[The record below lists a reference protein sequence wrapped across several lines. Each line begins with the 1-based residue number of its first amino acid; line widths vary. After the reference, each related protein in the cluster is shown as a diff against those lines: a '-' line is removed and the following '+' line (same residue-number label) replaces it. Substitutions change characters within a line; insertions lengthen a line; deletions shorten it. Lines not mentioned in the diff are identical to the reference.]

1 MTRLQSKRRG
11 VSVVISTLLVLAIT
25 IVGALSI
32 SNLMSTSVLTTVNQA
47 PKDIIM
53 ANSMLLVGYD
63 TRDGLTLSG
72 ITGPKGLDNNPNSM
86 LCTASCAGSPTALP
100 SAGGTDFIVL
110 QLWNK
115 NAIEV
120 PIRNIQVN
128 GVIHTWDI
136 AARNQDLDGSI
147 ATGAYPSFPAE
158 GKFSI
163 IHHSNAGTLIQ
174 NGTETMA
181 GDREKRIIV
190 HLSSDVEG
198 NIPLPAPPDIGLGE
212 PLQILIKIGD
222 EFPAEFVILSG
233 DTK

>member
-25 IVGALSI
+25 IIGALSI
-32 SNLMSTSVLTTVNQA
+32 SNLMSTSALTTVNQA

-63 TRDGLTLSG
+63 TRDGLTLSD
-72 ITGPKGLDNNPNSM
+72 ISGPKALDNQPDGM
-86 LCTASCAGSPTALP
+86 LCTVSCAGASSTALP

-115 NAIEV
+115 NTVEV

-128 GVIHTWDI
+128 GIMHTWDLQ
-136 AARNQDLDGSI
+136 ARNQNLDG
-147 ATGAYPSFPAE
+147 AGVHPAFPEE

-163 IHHSNAGTLIQ
+163 IHHSNSGLLIQ

-181 GDREKRIIV
+181 GDREKRIVIK
-190 HLSSDVEG
+190 LSSDVIG
-198 NIPLPAPPDIGLGE
+198 DLPSQDIGLGE

>member
-1 MTRLQSKRRG
+1 MTRLARKKRG

-25 IVGALSI
+25 IVGAMSI
-32 SNLMSTSVLTTVNQA
+32 SNLMSTSLLTTVNDT
-47 PKDIIM
+47 PKEIIM

-72 ITGPKGLDNNPNSM
+72 IAGTKGLDNNPDNM
-86 LCTASCAGSPTALP
+86 LCTADCTGSPTALP

-115 NAIEV
+115 NTVEI

-128 GVIHTWDI
+128 GSVHTWDI

-163 IHHSNAGTLIQ
+163 IHRSNAGTLIQ

-181 GDREKRIIV
+181 GDIEKRIII

-198 NIPLPAPPDIGLGE
+198 KLSPNNNIGLGE
-212 PLQILIKIGD
+212 PLQILVKIGD
-222 EFPAEFVILSG
+222 ELPAEFVILSG

>member
-63 TRDGLTLSG
+63 TRDGLTLSD
-72 ITGPKGLDNNPNSM
+72 ISGPKALDNQPDGM
-86 LCTASCAGSPTALP
+86 LCTVSCAGASSTALP

-115 NAIEV
+115 NTVEV

-128 GVIHTWDI
+128 GVMHTWDLQ
-136 AARNQDLDGSI
+136 ARNQDLDG
-147 ATGAYPSFPAE
+147 AGVHPAFPEE

-163 IHHSNAGTLIQ
+163 IHHANSGLLIQ

-181 GDREKRIIV
+181 GDKEKRIVIK
-190 HLSSDVEG
+190 LSSDVIG
-198 NIPLPAPPDIGLGE
+198 DLPSQDIGLGE

-222 EFPAEFVILSG
+222 QFPAEFVILSG

>member
-1 MTRLQSKRRG
+1 MTRFKSRKRA

-32 SNLMSTSVLTTVNQA
+32 SNLMSTSALTTVNQT

-63 TRDGLTLSG
+63 TRDGQTLTE
-72 ITGPKGLDNNPNSM
+72 ITTLDNQPDDM
-86 LCTASCAGSPTALP
+86 LCTASCSGALATDLP

-115 NAIEV
+115 NTVEV
-120 PIRNIQVN
+120 PIKNIQVN
-128 GVIHTWDI
+128 GVVHTWDLQT
-136 AARNQDLDGSI
+136 RNQNFDG
-147 ATGAYPSFPAE
+147 GGPYPGYPTA

-163 IHHSNAGTLIQ
+163 IHHSNGGLLIQ

-181 GDREKRIIV
+181 GDIEKRIVIK
-190 HLSSDVEG
+190 LSPLVEG
-198 NIPLPAPPDIGLGE
+198 DLPSQDIGLGE
-212 PLQILIKIGD
+212 PLQILIKVGD
-222 EFPAEFVILSG
+222 ELPAEYVILSG